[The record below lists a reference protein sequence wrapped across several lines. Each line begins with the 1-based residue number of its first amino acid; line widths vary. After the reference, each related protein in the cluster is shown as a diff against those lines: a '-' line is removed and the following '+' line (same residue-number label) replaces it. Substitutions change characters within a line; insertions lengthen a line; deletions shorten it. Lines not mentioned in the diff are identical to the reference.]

1 MVRKAVSPRRQAVG
15 RLILARKTK
24 DIQIALEGRD
34 NGKTFRITEM
44 PAVQAEKWAAR
55 ALLAMSR
62 SGVEIPEEAMSAGA
76 ATLLAAGLRS
86 FTSMAFEDA
95 EQLLDE
101 MFGCVEFVTSSGIVR
116 GLIDDDIDEVAT
128 RLFLRGEVIEIH
140 TGFSVTAT
148 LSTLGAA
155 ARARADSSSD
165 TPMSPPLSEQSSGA
179 A

>member
-1 MVRKAVSPRRQAVG
+1 M
-15 RLILARKTK
+15 ARKSKTVTIEF
-24 DIQIALEGRD
+24 DNRD
-34 NGKTFRITEM
+34 RGKTFLITEM

-95 EQLLDE
+95 DLLLDE
-101 MFGCVEFVTSSGIVR
+101 MFACVQFVPDPSRPQVTR
-116 GLIDDDIDEVAT
+116 ALFDDDIDEVAT

-148 LSTLGAA
+148 LSKLGAA
-155 ARARADSSSD
+155 AKDKAGSSD
-165 TPMSPPLSEQSSGA
+165 TPTSPPSSEPSSVA

>member
-1 MVRKAVSPRRQAVG
+1 M
-15 RLILARKTK
+15 ARKTK
-24 DIQIALEGRD
+24 TFTITTEGRD
-34 NGKTFRITEM
+34 VGKTFLITEM

-62 SGVEIPEEAMSAGA
+62 SGVEIPEEAMMAGA
-76 ATLLAAGLRS
+76 AALLVAGLRS

-101 MFGCVEFVTSSGIVR
+101 MFGCVQFVPDVTKPLITR
-116 GLIDDDIDEVAT
+116 GLIDDDVEEVAT
-128 RLFLRGEVIEIH
+128 RMLLRSEVIEIH

-155 ARARADSSSD
+155 AKAKAGSSDMPTSPPSSD
-165 TPMSPPLSEQSSGA
+165 TSSA
-179 A
+179 AS

>member
-1 MVRKAVSPRRQAVG
+1 M
-15 RLILARKTK
+15 ARKQK
-24 DIQIALEGRD
+24 DVTIALEGRD
-34 NGKTFRITEM
+34 AGKTFRITEM

-62 SGVEIPEEAMSAGA
+62 SGVDIPEEAMSAGA

-101 MFGCVEFVTSSGIVR
+101 MFGCIQFVPDPARKDVTR
-116 GLIDDDIDEVAT
+116 ALIDDDIDEVAT

-155 ARARADSSSD
+155 AKARAATDSSDMPTSPPSSD
-165 TPMSPPLSEQSSGA
+165 TSSVPSSPPSTN
-179 A
+179 

>member
-1 MVRKAVSPRRQAVG
+1 M
-15 RLILARKTK
+15 ARKTR
-24 DIQIALEGRD
+24 DVTIALGDGNRD
-34 NGKTFRITEM
+34 NGKIFRLTEM

-62 SGVEIPEEAMSAGA
+62 SGVEIPEEAMAAGA

-95 EQLLDE
+95 ELLMDE
-101 MFGCVEFVTSSGIVR
+101 MFACIQFVDPTNRAVTR
-116 GLIDDDIDEVAT
+116 ALIDDDIEEVAT

-155 ARARADSSSD
+155 AKAKDNLSD
-165 TPMSPPLSEQSSGA
+165 TSTSPKSSALSSEADAQLSTN
-179 A
+179 

>member
-1 MVRKAVSPRRQAVG
+1 M
-15 RLILARKTK
+15 ARKVK
-24 DIQIALEGRD
+24 DVTIELANRD
-34 NGKTFRITEM
+34 TGKVFRLTEM

-101 MFGCVEFVTSSGIVR
+101 MFACIQIVTPSGIVR
-116 GLIDDDIDEVAT
+116 ALFDDDIDEVST

-155 ARARADSSSD
+155 AKATADSSSAMP
-165 TPMSPPLSEQSSGA
+165 TSPPSSAPSSEADAPLSTS
-179 A
+179 

>member
-1 MVRKAVSPRRQAVG
+1 MPTM
-15 RLILARKTK
+15 RKTK
-24 DIQIALEGRD
+24 DVTIALGDGNRD
-34 NGKTFRITEM
+34 NGKTFRLTEM

-101 MFGCVEFVTSSGIVR
+101 MFGCIVFLPDPSKPHVTR
-116 GLIDDDIDEVAT
+116 PLIDDDIDEVST

-148 LSTLGAA
+148 LSSLGAA
-155 ARARADSSSD
+155 AKAQADSSG
-165 TPMSPPLSEQSSGA
+165 TPTSPKPLEPSSA
-179 A
+179 SA

>member
-1 MVRKAVSPRRQAVG
+1 V
-15 RLILARKTK
+15 ARKVK
-24 DIQIALEGRD
+24 DVTITLNNRD
-34 NGKTFRITEM
+34 TGKVFRLTEM

-76 ATLLAAGLRS
+76 AALLAAGLRS

-101 MFGCVEFVTSSGIVR
+101 MFACIQIVTTSGVVR
-116 GLIDDDIDEVAT
+116 ALIDDDIDEVAT

-155 ARARADSSSD
+155 AKATDGNSSAMP
-165 TPMSPPLSEQSSGA
+165 TSPPSSEASSEA
-179 A
+179 DAPPSTN

>member
-1 MVRKAVSPRRQAVG
+1 M
-15 RLILARKTK
+15 ARKVK
-24 DIQIALEGRD
+24 DVAITLENRD
-34 NGKTFRITEM
+34 TGKTFRITEM

-62 SGVEIPEEAMSAGA
+62 SGVEIPEEAMTAGA

-101 MFGCVEFVTSSGIVR
+101 MFDCVQFVPDPKQPLVTR
-116 GLIDDDIDEVAT
+116 ALIDDDIDEVAT
-128 RLFLRGEVIEIH
+128 RLLLRGEVIEVH

-155 ARARADSSSD
+155 AKAKAGSSDMQTSQPSSD
-165 TPMSPPLSEQSSGA
+165 TSSAESSPLSTN
-179 A
+179 

>member
-1 MVRKAVSPRRQAVG
+1 M
-15 RLILARKTK
+15 ARKTK
-24 DIQIALEGRD
+24 DITIALENRD
-34 NGKTFRITEM
+34 NGKVFRLTEM

-62 SGVEIPEEAMSAGA
+62 SGVEIPEEAMAAGA
-76 ATLLAAGLRS
+76 ATLLAAGLRA

-101 MFGCVEFVTSSGIVR
+101 MFLCIVR
-116 GLIDDDIDEVAT
+116 VPDPSRPDVVRPLIEDDIDEVAT

-155 ARARADSSSD
+155 AKAQASSSS
-165 TPMSPPLSEQSSGA
+165 SPTSPKPSDRSSRRVKRRSTSSKPSTV
-179 A
+179 

>member
-1 MVRKAVSPRRQAVG
+1 M
-15 RLILARKTK
+15 ARKTK
-24 DIQIALEGRD
+24 DVTIALAEANRD

-62 SGVEIPEEAMSAGA
+62 SGVEIPEEALSAGA

-86 FTSMAFEDA
+86 FTSMAFDDA

-101 MFGCVEFVTSSGIVR
+101 MFACIEFVSSSGVVR
-116 GLIDDDIDEVAT
+116 ALIEDDIDEVST

-140 TGFSVTAT
+140 TGFSMTAT

-155 ARARADSSSD
+155 AKARSNSSD
-165 TPMSPPLSEQSSGA
+165 TSTSLKPSESSSAADGPPSTS
-179 A
+179 